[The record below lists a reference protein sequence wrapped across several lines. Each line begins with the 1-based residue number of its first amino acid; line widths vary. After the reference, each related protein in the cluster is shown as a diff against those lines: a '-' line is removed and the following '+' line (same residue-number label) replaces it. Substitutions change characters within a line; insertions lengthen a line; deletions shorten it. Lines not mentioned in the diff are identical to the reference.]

1 MAYGTVQKGNN
12 KITSRIMKSQRII
25 IFIAMFLSC
34 AGIHA
39 QDFDRYFCDSTLRID
54 YIFSGNVSRQTIAVD
69 ELNRIPRWYGKRLR
83 LATLPLEGN
92 GQITVM

>member
-1 MAYGTVQKGNN
+1 
-12 KITSRIMKSQRII
+12 MKSQRII

-69 ELNRIPRWYGKRLR
+69 ELNRIPGGTASVSALPRYHWRATDRLPSGTTKRR
-83 LATLPLEGN
+83 R
-92 GQITVM
+92 